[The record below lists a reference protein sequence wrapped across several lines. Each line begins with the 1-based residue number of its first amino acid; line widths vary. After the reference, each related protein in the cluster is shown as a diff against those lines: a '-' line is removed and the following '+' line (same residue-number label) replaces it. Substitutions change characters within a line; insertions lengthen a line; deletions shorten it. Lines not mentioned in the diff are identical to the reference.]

1 MTEVN
6 NCKVLMVDDRAE
18 NLLALEAIL
27 EGLDVKLLKANSGN
41 DALSLMLEEEEIALV
56 LLDVQMPEMDG
67 FEVAEIM
74 KSSERTKYIPIIFV
88 TAISKEDKYV
98 SMAYDSGAVDYLLKP
113 IVPEFL
119 ISKVKVFMEL
129 HRQKQK
135 IKQQA
140 MELEEANAKL
150 RDLSYIDGLTQI
162 PNRRNFD
169 ENLEKEW
176 KNAIRSGSQISL
188 ILIDVDFFKDY
199 NDIYGHSKGDECLK
213 NVGTTLASAVQR
225 PRDLVARY
233 GGEEFVVIL
242 TDTSQQDAEMIA
254 NQMKDNIEGLQI
266 AHGKSSVSNYVTISG
281 GIATM
286 KPKVIM
292 KKEEISQR
300 ADQALYKAK
309 ELGRNQ
315 IVAFNVGKQ

>member
-1 MTEVN
+1 MTEAN

-41 DALSLMLEEEEIALV
+41 DALSLMIEEEIALV

-74 KSSERTKYIPIIFV
+74 KSSDRTKYIPIIFV

-98 SMAYDSGAVDYLLKP
+98 SKAYDSGAVDYLLKP

-150 RDLSYIDGLTQI
+150 RTLSYIDGLTQI
-162 PNRRNFD
+162 PNRRNYD
-169 ENLEKEW
+169 DNLEKEW
-176 KNAIRSGSQISL
+176 GNAIREASQVSL
-188 ILIDVDFFKDY
+188 ILIDIDFFKEY
-199 NDIYGHSKGDECLK
+199 NDIYGHAKGDECLK
-213 NVGTTLASAVQR
+213 KVGTKLANTVQR

-242 TDTSQQDAEMIA
+242 PNTSQQDAEMIA
-254 NQMKDNIEGLQI
+254 NQMKDNIQGLQI
-266 AHGKSSVSNYVTISG
+266 VHGKSSASNYVTISG

-286 KPKVIM
+286 KPTDILQ
-292 KKEEISQR
+292 KEEISER

-315 IVAFNVGKQ
+315 IVTF